1 MSLLDAAM
9 FAALSERL
17 DELLYEHAEVKRK
30 LDNVVRTG
38 VVKSFDPKTNTIVAD
53 VGFETHDIPYFN
65 HGGEGS
71 NWHPPKKGQQVTLLS
86 ASGDLTNAV
95 AIPGGFHDKNPQPS
109 QTKDEDI
116 AAQRGAGKS
125 RLRTTDE
132 AAFLEAFKSA
142 VKVAD
147 GKVTITADT
156 IVLEGAVKL
165 GGEDASKPAAMQGTT
180 DTGGFANV
188 ANLSTKV
195 LVK

>member
-1 MSLLDAAM
+1 MIDAGLY
-9 FAALSERL
+9 AAISERL

-53 VGFETHDIPYFN
+53 VGLETHDIPYFN
-65 HGGEGS
+65 HGGTGA
-71 NWHPPKKGQQVTLLS
+71 NWHPPKPGQQVTLLS

-116 AAQRGAGKS
+116 VAQRGAGKA
-125 RLRTTDE
+125 RARTTDE
-132 AAFLEAFKSA
+132 AAYLEAFKSS

-147 GKVTITADT
+147 GKVTITAKT
-156 IVLEGAVKL
+156 IVLEGDVKL
-165 GGEDASKPAAMQGTT
+165 GGEDADKPAAMKGTI
-180 DTGGFANV
+180 DTGGFADI
-188 ANLSTKV
+188 ANLATKV